1 MVVALMQAR
10 WPKAARAQQAPAQ
23 GAGRGKAGELSW
35 PGPLLDHP
43 QLRRVLEADKDNNM
57 LLQAAEAELVA
68 LLSQPA
74 PKQAW
79 YKAARVLQAHR
90 AAGKKPSALCQEAV
104 AAWITAAAGAAD
116 RSAPGVAAAAASA
129 AGGGAEG
136 AEAAAVGAAE
146 RSAPGADAAAASAAG
161 GGAEG
166 TLPADEPGSGG
177 SALGSAAAGAA
188 PGSSDPA
195 AQGSAA
201 AAAAGPERSGD
212 GTLNVPWC
220 LHTLA
225 SVWALLALRDKGGV
239 AARTLPEVLPA
250 LQRCLD
256 AAGGAEGA
264 SLHIYARGSIILALP
279 GLRTAQAL
287 EDAVAVTAALSWD
300 ATCVCAAL
308 RALSAMC
315 AALLDM
321 PGGRA
326 RVWSGKALCM
336 RKP

>member
-1 MVVALMQAR
+1 MVVALLQAR

-23 GAGRGKAGELSW
+23 GAGRGKAEELAW
-35 PGPLLDHP
+35 PGALLDHP
-43 QLRRVLEADKDNNM
+43 QLRRVLEADKDSNM
-57 LLQAAEAELVA
+57 LQAADAELVA

-74 PKQAW
+74 PQQAW
-79 YKAARVLQAHR
+79 FKAARVLQAHR
-90 AAGKKPSALCQEAV
+90 AAGRQPSALCQEAV
-104 AAWITAAAGAAD
+104 AAWITAAAGAAE
-116 RSAPGVAAAAASA
+116 RGTPAAAAAAASA

-136 AEAAAVGAAE
+136 AEAAAAGAAE
-146 RSAPGADAAAASAAG
+146 RSAPGAAAAAASRDPAG
-161 GGAEG
+161 G

-220 LHTLA
+220 ALTLA
-225 SVWALLALRDKGGV
+225 SVWALLALRDAGGV

-250 LQRCLD
+250 LQRCLS

-264 SLHIYARGSIILALP
+264 SLHIYARGAMILALP
-279 GLRTAQAL
+279 ALRTAQAL
-287 EDAVAVTAALSWD
+287 EDAVAATGALSWD

-308 RALSAMC
+308 RVLSAMC

-336 RKP
+336 RTP